1 MNKEIDEKTDK
12 IIREYEVND
21 NQKLTL
27 PLLSIQQMEIATDDE
42 AVQYVKEVIHD
53 EHSYGYPLVEMYKK
67 NGIILHP
74 IDATNA
80 HVLLIIN
87 KRSVLNTLAIFN
99 HVYNRIGYNLII
111 DGSTVLRSPFPS
123 ASDDSKEEM
132 SEQLPPQGES
142 RDESSKEDFTQ
153 SVNPEQLKTDVVG
166 MEVA

>member
-1 MNKEIDEKTDK
+1 MNDK
-12 IIREYEVND
+12 IRQYEVND

-42 AVQYVKEVIHD
+42 AVEYVKEVIHH
-53 EHSYGYPLVEMYKK
+53 EHSYGYPLIEMYKK

-80 HVLLIIN
+80 HVLLVIN
-87 KRSVLNTLAIFN
+87 KSSVLGTLAIFN

-123 ASDDSKEEM
+123 SSDNLDEEM
-132 SEQLPPQGES
+132 SEQLPPQVES
-142 RDESSKEDFTQ
+142 KVEKSNENFPQDVSS
-153 SVNPEQLKTDVVG
+153 EQLKTDVVG

>member
-1 MNKEIDEKTDK
+1 MDDK
-12 IIREYEVND
+12 IRQYEVNED
-21 NQKLTL
+21 QILTI
-27 PLLSIQQMEIATDDE
+27 PLMSIQQMEIATDDE
-42 AVQYVKEVIHD
+42 AVRYVKEVIHH

-80 HVLLIIN
+80 HVLLVIN
-87 KRSVLNTLAIFN
+87 ERSVLNTLAIFN

-123 ASDDSKEEM
+123 SSDNSNEEM
-132 SEQLPPQGES
+132 SEQLSPQS
-142 RDESSKEDFTQ
+142 DSKVESSEENFPQDV
-153 SVNPEQLKTDVVG
+153 SSEQLKTDVVG

>member
-1 MNKEIDEKTDK
+1 MDDK
-12 IIREYEVND
+12 IRQYEVNGD
-21 NQKLTL
+21 QKLTL
-27 PLLSIQQMEIATDDE
+27 PLLSIHQLEIATDDE